1 MGIMLY
7 PGLMDP
13 DMAGEAERR
22 SPPSSRGQ
30 DITTMLVTT
39 LTNSTSTLTLQQ
51 SQVFNTMEVFLNND
65 HVILFHQYNIP
76 NSSKKYFIR
85 LKTASAFFLT

>member
-1 MGIMLY
+1 MGIILY

-39 LTNSTSTLTLQQ
+39 LTNTTSTLQQQQ
-51 SQVFNTMEVFLNND
+51 SQVSYSYTMEVFLNND
-65 HVILFHQYNIP
+65 HVIQFFQ
-76 NSSKKYFIR
+76 SKQI
-85 LKTASAFFLT
+85 

>member
-13 DMAGEAERR
+13 DMAAEAERR

-39 LTNSTSTLTLQQ
+39 LTTTTSTLQQ
-51 SQVFNTMEVFLNND
+51 SQVSYSYTMEVILNNSQ
-65 HVILFHQYNIP
+65 VIQSFQYMIQ
-76 NSSKKYFIR
+76 I
-85 LKTASAFFLT
+85 